1 MMAYLTLYNV
11 FTQLLCI
18 PEPKLFAPD
27 YRHVRHG
34 YYDPW
39 KKSSIFII
47 ICNHYLAFFTCEW
60 PEPVNCCQAV
70 PAIVH

>member
-11 FTQLLCI
+11 FTQLLCV
-18 PEPKLFAPD
+18 PEPKFFAPD

-47 ICNHYLAFFTCEW
+47 ICNHCLAFLHVRGLNRLTTAKVF
-60 PEPVNCCQAV
+60 P
-70 PAIVH
+70 